1 MFTTFTAIAMLSW
14 LSFATVRFVRS
25 GAFVAGRK

>member
-1 MFTTFTAIAMLSW
+1 MFTTFAAVLMTSW
-14 LSFATVRFVRS
+14 LAVATVRFVRS